1 MIKSTSGK
9 TKDFNEQARRSTT
22 ENVTCDRDR
31 KKKTKEAMLNVLT
44 ERARASHPEPDMKN
58 FTTCKDNHVP
68 NINFNTNYANGNT
81 ILPNKRNV
89 NKSRDHL
96 SVLCQPV
103 EATEKA
109 IAFIKDNIQYKLDDS
124 SWDFTRRSNS
134 AESE

>member
-1 MIKSTSGK
+1 
-9 TKDFNEQARRSTT
+9 
-22 ENVTCDRDR
+22 
-31 KKKTKEAMLNVLT
+31 MLNVLT

-58 FTTCKDNHVP
+58 FTICKDNYVS
-68 NINFNTNYANGNT
+68 NISFNTNYANGNT
-81 ILPNKRNV
+81 ILPNKQNV

-96 SVLCQPV
+96 SVLCQPF

-134 AESE
+134 AESK